1 MLRSGS
7 VLSLSNND
15 CVHNS
20 SGEPRVILIANCAI
34 VLCSRSF
41 RSRLML
47 LSSRRVD
54 FWPHGKEHHAP
65 TCLFR
70 KFSVRSL

>member
-20 SGEPRVILIANCAI
+20 SGEPRVILIANCA
-34 VLCSRSF
+34 
-41 RSRLML
+41 
-47 LSSRRVD
+47 
-54 FWPHGKEHHAP
+54 
-65 TCLFR
+65 LFP
-70 KFSVRSL
+70 KFQEPSHVVEL